1 MAKGRISGRLLRDD
15 LARDENLT
23 FNTNTLV
30 VDYANSKIAIGTATA
45 TDLLTVSG
53 NVTADNLQISN
64 NTISSLDTNA
74 DIVLDPNGTGNI
86 NMSGATI
93 NNVPDPIQNQDV
105 ATKEY
110 VDILQE
116 TLKNYLAMK

>member
-93 NNVPDPIQNQDV
+93 NNVADPLQDQDV
-105 ATKEY
+105 ATKE
-110 VDILQE
+110 
-116 TLKNYLAMK
+116 